1 MSVRGLPRAT
11 PRTQVTVAILLHL
24 LELAAATSD
33 QRGPSCWGCVQCGS
47 VWSGCGR
54 AAVGPRFGGAAGGC
68 CRSAAW
74 ASLSLGGAGGGGVC
88 GDGVRVR
95 AACSALSRPT
105 LQMGTR
111 RHEAGCPR
119 SELDVGTACAL
130 SRPKCREAAK
140 ECRTQVTRRRR
151 RGRVSSAGPAR
162 RRDGPFCVRPQ
173 RPPDPFNTCFF
184 FFFFSKPSHCDGSR
198 ITNQLSTDLHGAWC
212 L

>member
-1 MSVRGLPRAT
+1 MRSRDRCIEHVPGSAVSVRGLPRAT
-11 PRTQVTVAILLHL
+11 PRTQVTVAILLRL

-130 SRPKCREAAK
+130 SRPKCRRPRKNAAHRSPGGAGGAVYRLRDQLAG
-140 ECRTQVTRRRR
+140 ETALFLCPASASTRS
-151 RGRVSSAGPAR
+151 V
-162 RRDGPFCVRPQ
+162 Q
-173 RPPDPFNTCFF
+173 HLF
-184 FFFFSKPSHCDGSR
+184 FFFFSQTKS
-198 ITNQLSTDLHGAWC
+198 L
-212 L
+212 

>member
-1 MSVRGLPRAT
+1 MRSRDRCIEHVPGSAVSVRGLPRAT

-47 VWSGCGR
+47 VWSGCSR

-130 SRPKCREAAK
+130 SRPKCRRPRKNAPHRSPGGAGGAGGLSIV
-140 ECRTQVTRRRR
+140 CGT
-151 RGRVSSAGPAR
+151 SSPAR
-162 RRDGPFCVRPQ
+162 RPFLCPASASARSVQ
-173 RPPDPFNTCFF
+173 HLFF
-184 FFFFSKPSHCDGSR
+184 FFFFFQTKS
-198 ITNQLSTDLHGAWC
+198 L
-212 L
+212 